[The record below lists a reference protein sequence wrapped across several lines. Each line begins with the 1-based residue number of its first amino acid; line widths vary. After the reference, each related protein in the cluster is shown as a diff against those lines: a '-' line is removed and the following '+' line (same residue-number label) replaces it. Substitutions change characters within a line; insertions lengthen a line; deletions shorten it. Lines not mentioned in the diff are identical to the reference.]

1 MIGKTTYRRKL
12 FIYFFVV
19 FILFTAAIATFQ
31 YNREKEY
38 KAQEL
43 ESILGNYTDFV
54 HSFIENNNIYSNNQF
69 HKLDSF
75 VNILPRSDI
84 RITVI
89 DYGGEVLYDSFYD
102 RYWEMENHQDRPEVQ
117 GALFDEKGANIRLS
131 ESTDQDFYYYARLYD
146 KYFVR
151 AAVVYSMN
159 VREFLQAESVFIYF
173 IVLIFI
179 ITTGVLLYVSDKVGK
194 SILKLKDFAIQAGK
208 NEIIEKPVKFPEN
221 ELGTIGN
228 QIINIYNSLKKTN
241 SELQNEKEKLIHH
254 LQMVQEGIAIFSKDD
269 EKILANNHFI
279 QYLNLISDIPAI
291 TADHFLKVKEFKPVK
306 DFIKTHTKETE
317 TSHLKNPPVKK
328 LSIEKNKRFFEIQCI
343 IFQDKSYEVS
353 INDITRAEKRKIL
366 KQQMTS
372 NIAHELRT
380 PVSSIKGYL
389 ETILNNKNLSPDKQ
403 KNFLEKAAI
412 QTERLSDLIHDISM
426 LTKIEESA
434 SLFEIEEVNI
444 NSVVNDVKE
453 NLQAS
458 IEDTGATVE
467 SNINRNSTVNG
478 NKALIYS
485 IFQNL
490 LENSLK
496 YAGDKPTITLDQYL
510 EDDNYIYFS
519 FSDNGVGIE
528 EEHQSRVFERFYRV
542 DRGRARTNGGTGLGL
557 AIVKNAVQFH
567 KGNISV
573 KTRKGGGAEFLFSLS
588 KTLLANE

>member
-19 FILFTAAIATFQ
+19 FIVFTAAITTFQ
-31 YNREKEY
+31 YNREKQY

-43 ESILGNYTDFV
+43 ESILNSYTDFV
-54 HSFIENNNIYSNNQF
+54 HSFIQHNNIYKDKQF
-69 HKLDSF
+69 SKLDSI
-75 VNILPRSDI
+75 VKILPRSDI

-89 DYGGEVLYDSFYD
+89 DYNGEVLYDSFYE
-102 RYWEMENHQDRPEVQ
+102 RYWEMEDHQYRPEVQ
-117 GALFDEKGANIRLS
+117 EALFHEKGANIRLS
-131 ESTDQDFYYYARLYD
+131 ESTNQDFYYYAKLYD

-151 AAVVYSMN
+151 SAVVYSMS

-173 IVLIFI
+173 IVFIFL

-194 SILKLKDFAIQAGK
+194 SILKLKDFAIKAAR
-208 NEIIEKPVKFPEN
+208 NEVIDKPVHFPEN

-228 QIINIYNSLKKTN
+228 QIINIYNNLKKTN
-241 SELQNEKEKLIHH
+241 TELNNEKEKLIHH
-254 LQMVQEGIAIFSKDD
+254 LQMVQEGIAIFSKND

-306 DFIKTHTKETE
+306 DFIKTHTNETK
-317 TSHLKNPPVKK
+317 TTYIKNPPVKR

-353 INDITRAEKRKIL
+353 INDVTKTEKRKLL

-380 PVSSIKGYL
+380 PVSSIKGYM
-389 ETILNNKNLSPDKQ
+389 ETLLDNQGITPEKQ
-403 KNFLEKAAI
+403 RYFIEKAAI
-412 QTERLSDLIHDISM
+412 QTERLSELIHDISM

-434 SLFEIEEVNI
+434 NLFEIETVNI
-444 NSVVNDVKE
+444 KSVVNDVIE
-453 NLQAS
+453 NLQSS
-458 IEDTGATVE
+458 IDEANAKIE
-467 SNINRNSTVNG
+467 CNIKKGTEISG

-490 LENSLK
+490 MENSLK
-496 YAGDKPTITLDQYL
+496 YAGEKVTISIDEYFG
-510 EDDNYIYFS
+510 DDNYVYFS
-519 FSDNGVGIE
+519 FSDDGTGID
-528 EEHQSRVFERFYRV
+528 EEHQLRVFERFYRV
-542 DRGRARTNGGTGLGL
+542 DKGRARTNGGTGLGL
-557 AIVKNAVQFH
+557 AIVKNAVRFH
-567 KGNISV
+567 KGDISV
-573 KTRKGGGAEFLFSLS
+573 KTRKGGGAEFLF
-588 KTLLANE
+588 TLKR

>member
-1 MIGKTTYRRKL
+1 MIGKTSYRRKL
-12 FIYFFVV
+12 FIYFFIV
-19 FILFTAAIATFQ
+19 FIVFTAAITAFQ
-31 YNREKEY
+31 YNREKQY
-38 KAQEL
+38 KAKEL
-43 ESILGNYTDFV
+43 ERVLESYTDIIN
-54 HSFIENNNIYSNNQF
+54 SFIQYNNIYERNNF
-69 HKLDSF
+69 SELDSIIK
-75 VNILPRSDI
+75 ILPYQDI
-84 RITVI
+84 RITAI
-89 DYGGEVLYDSFYD
+89 DYNGEVLFDSFYAD
-102 RYWEMENHQDRPEVQ
+102 YWEMENHENRPEIQ
-117 GALFDEKGANIRLS
+117 SALFDDEGANIRFS
-131 ESTDQDFYYYARLYD
+131 ESTNQDFYYYAKLYD
-146 KYFVR
+146 DYFVR
-151 AAVVYSMN
+151 AAMVYSMSA
-159 VREFLQAESVFIYF
+159 REFLQTESVFIYF

-194 SILKLKDFAIQAGK
+194 SILKLKDFAIQAGR

-221 ELGTIGN
+221 ELGTIGK
-228 QIINIYNSLKKTN
+228 QIINIYNNLKKTN
-241 SELQNEKEKLIHH
+241 SELHNEKEKLIHH

-291 TADHFLKVKEFKPVK
+291 TADHFLKVKEFKPVN
-306 DFIKTHTKETE
+306 DFIKTQTKKAE
-317 TSHLKNPPVKK
+317 TSYMKNPPVKK

-353 INDITRAEKRKIL
+353 INDVTKAEKRKIL

-389 ETILNNKNLSPDKQ
+389 ETILNNQNLPPDKQ
-403 KNFLEKAAI
+403 KSFIEKAAI

-434 SLFEIEEVNI
+434 NLFEIETVNI
-444 NSVVNDVKE
+444 NSVISDVIE
-453 NLQAS
+453 NLQSS
-458 IEDTGATVE
+458 IQDVKAKIECNIRKDTK
-467 SNINRNSTVNG
+467 VNG

-496 YAGDKPTITLDQYL
+496 YAGEKPTIHINEYL
-510 EDDNYIYFS
+510 SDDNYAYFS

-528 EEHQSRVFERFYRV
+528 EEHQSRIFERFYRV
-542 DRGRARTNGGTGLGL
+542 DKGRARNNGGTGLGL

-567 KGNISV
+567 KGNVSV
-573 KTRKGGGAEFLFSLS
+573 KTRKGGGAEFLFSLN
-588 KTLLANE
+588 KDPAA